1 MNKTIVFATSNEN
14 KVKEIKEMLISLDI
28 TLLTLKDLGLA
39 ITAIETEDNFEGNA
53 LIKAK
58 DIASQCDYPVLADD
72 SGLSIKA
79 LNGFP
84 GVHSA
89 RFMEGMPY
97 KDKCNA
103 LLGMMKNDVDRRAS
117 YFDALVYIDKKSNIE
132 KTFLGRCDGE
142 IALDYDE
149 DAPYGFGY
157 DPIFYSYDLKKTF
170 GRSLPEEKDHI
181 SHRGKAL
188 QMLLDYLRTNR

>member
-28 TLLTLKDLGLA
+28 TLLTLKDLGLT

-58 DIASQCDYPVLADD
+58 DIASKCDYPVLADD
-72 SGLSIKA
+72 SGLSIRV

-89 RFMEGMPY
+89 RFMEGMSY

-103 LLGMMKNDVDRRAS
+103 IIGMMKNDVDRRAS
-117 YFDALVYIDKKSNIE
+117 YFDALVYIDKKNNIE
-132 KTFLGRCDGE
+132 KTFLGRCDGDITLE
-142 IALDYDE
+142 YDE
-149 DAPYGFGY
+149 EAPYGFGY
-157 DPIFYSYDLKKTF
+157 DPIFYSYDLRKTF